1 LGLVVDPDLRAEP
14 SDQLVD
20 GAALGGAYVG
30 GREDT
35 ERDAA
40 VAEFSEG
47 LLEDA
52 QPVPADERAQEIYSI
67 GATELCA
74 QLRRQ

>member
-1 LGLVVDPDLRAEP
+1 MQAGGLGLVADPDLRAEP
-14 SDQLVD
+14 PDQLVD
-20 GAALGGAYVG
+20 RAALRGAYVG

-40 VAEFSEG
+40 VAELCQW
-47 LLEDA
+47 LLENA

-67 GATELCA
+67 GTT
-74 QLRRQ
+74 